1 MIMPRYKH
9 IFSMPVTGS
18 FESDKEDFDKAL
30 EILHHDKSVK
40 ETVELMLSHADLF
53 FSFDNIY
60 PTEADVNPEV
70 IND

>member
-1 MIMPRYKH
+1 MPRYKH

-18 FESDKEDFDKAL
+18 FESEEQDFDKAL

-40 ETVELMLSHADLF
+40 ETVELMISKADLF

-60 PTEADVNPEV
+60 PTDTDQNPEV
-70 IND
+70 IDD